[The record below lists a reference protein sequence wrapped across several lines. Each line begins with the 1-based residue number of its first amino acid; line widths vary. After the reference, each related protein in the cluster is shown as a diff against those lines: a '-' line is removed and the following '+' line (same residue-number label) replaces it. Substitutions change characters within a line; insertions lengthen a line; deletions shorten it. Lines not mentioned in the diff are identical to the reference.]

1 MAHLGEDSSFGL
13 LKTMLSV
20 LLGLACLLGGWII
33 YSAEGFYS
41 PTLFLTGTLMM
52 PLGALVLG
60 MGLAGGFGETR
71 WDAGA
76 RSQIGELERRE
87 RLD

>member
-1 MAHLGEDSSFGL
+1 MAHLREDSSLGL

-33 YSAEGFYS
+33 YSGEGFYS

-52 PLGALVLG
+52 PLGVLVLG

-71 WDAGA
+71 WDSRA
-76 RSQIGELERRE
+76 RRQTRELERRE